1 MTLTEQFPILV
12 VVLPMFVAPLL
23 ALLASRGSMPWLVAT
38 VTSALTFAMSIA
50 LTAQVLQ
57 TGVIEYALG
66 NWPVPF
72 GIGLTIGPLSAMVLM
87 IISGASTVA
96 LVAGRQSMNAEVDPQ
111 QQSLLYACWLLAMT
125 GLLGIAV
132 SGDAFNIFVF
142 MEISSLASYV
152 MVANGPKRQAL
163 TASFKYLVTG
173 TLGATFY
180 LVGVG
185 YLYMMTGTLNI
196 ADMSVRLAD
205 VTDTLPVMIAGGFL
219 VLGVALKAALFP
231 MHAWMPNAYQ
241 FAPTPVAIFFA
252 ACATKVAL
260 FVMLRFQYEL
270 LLPNLGPQAVF
281 LSSWLIPLCVG
292 GFLVG
297 SAVAIFE
304 RDLKRMLGYSSVAQ
318 LGYIVLGISL
328 ANSAGVTAAMIH
340 FFNHALIKAALFV
353 AVAGMI
359 LRLGSSNLDQL
370 AGVGKRMPLTM
381 LGFVFA
387 GISLIGVPLTAG
399 FISKWYLIQA
409 VLEQG
414 GLGIVLTVL
423 ILVSSLMAVVYIWKV
438 VEVAYFREPVDGQA
452 AAGVREAPL
461 PLLVV
466 LWLLVFANFWFG
478 IDPSLPISLAEQEA
492 AGFFGGAR

>member
-1 MTLTEQFPILV
+1 
-12 VVLPMFVAPLL
+12 
-23 ALLASRGSMPWLVAT
+23 
-38 VTSALTFAMSIA
+38 
-50 LTAQVLQ
+50 
-57 TGVIEYALG
+57 
-66 NWPVPF
+66 
-72 GIGLTIGPLSAMVLM
+72 
-87 IISGASTVA
+87 
-96 LVAGRQSMNAEVDPQ
+96 
-111 QQSLLYACWLLAMT
+111 
-125 GLLGIAV
+125 
-132 SGDAFNIFVF
+132 
-142 MEISSLASYV
+142 
-152 MVANGPKRQAL
+152 
-163 TASFKYLVTG
+163 
-173 TLGATFY
+173 
-180 LVGVG
+180 
-185 YLYMMTGTLNI
+185 
-196 ADMSVRLAD
+196 
-205 VTDTLPVMIAGGFL
+205 
-219 VLGVALKAALFP
+219 
-231 MHAWMPNAYQ
+231 
-241 FAPTPVAIFFA
+241 
-252 ACATKVAL
+252 
-260 FVMLRFQYEL
+260 
-270 LLPNLGPQAVF
+270 
-281 LSSWLIPLCVG
+281 VG

>member
-12 VVLPMFVAPLL
+12 VVLPLFVAPLL
-23 ALLASRGSMPWLVAT
+23 ALLASRGNFPWLVAT
-38 VTSALTFAMSIA
+38 VTSALTFAIAIA
-50 LTAQVLQ
+50 LTSQVMDSGL
-57 TGVIEYALG
+57 IEYELG

-72 GIGLTIGPLSAMVLM
+72 GIGLTIGPLSAMVLL

-96 LVAGRQSMNAEVDPQ
+96 LVAGRQSMNAEVDPEH
-111 QQSLLYACWLLAMT
+111 QSLLYACWLLAMT

-132 SGDAFNIFVF
+132 TGDAFNIFVF

-196 ADMSVRLAD
+196 ADMAVRLSD
-205 VTDTLPVMIAGGFL
+205 VSDTLPVMIAGGF
-219 VLGVALKAALFP
+219 VILGVALKAALFP

-260 FVMLRFQYEL
+260 FVMLRFEYEL
-270 LLPNLGPQAVF
+270 LLPNLGPHALF

-328 ANSAGVTAAMIH
+328 ATSAGVTAAMIH

-359 LRLGSSNLDQL
+359 LRFGSSNLDQL
-370 AGVGKRMPLTM
+370 AGVGKRMPLTT
-381 LGFVFA
+381 LGFVLA

-414 GLGIVLTVL
+414 GLGIVLTIL

-438 VEVAYFREPVDGQA
+438 VEVAYFKEPADGQDS
-452 AAGVREAPL
+452 AGVREAPM
-461 PLLVV
+461 PLLAT
-466 LWLLVFANFWFG
+466 LWLLVLANFWFG
-478 IDPSLPISLAEQEA
+478 IDPSIPISLAEQQA
-492 AGFFGGAR
+492 AAFFGGVQ